1 MRFKPRFSEVLHIF
15 LVGGTLR
22 LSFGRSRK
30 VYVLTAVN
38 TVPSRSSRYIYCF
51 LATAQNHSLNRIG
64 LSVKEDY
71 GHQPDTN
78 PNCKTMMDAGPLF
91 HMVYLIA
98 LQLTPVPYYYT
109 AWWQR
114 QVCVCVC
121 VCAFLCV

>member
-1 MRFKPRFSEVLHIF
+1 MRFKPRFSDILHIF
-15 LVGGTLR
+15 LVDGTLR

-38 TVPSRSSRYIYCF
+38 TVPSRSSRYIYGF

-71 GHQPDTN
+71 GHQPDQSKLQDHDGRGATVSHCV
-78 PNCKTMMDAGPLF
+78 PDCSPPYAGTILYCL
-91 HMVYLIA
+91 VA
-98 LQLTPVPYYYT
+98 K
-109 AWWQR
+109 AS
-114 QVCVCVC
+114 VCVCVC